1 MATESKP
8 RHPLALTIQEEVFVF
23 SSLMLVTCFLLPWRT
38 EQSPS
43 DFLSSDRTDAP
54 FWWFLLIVLCL
65 LPLTV
70 RFPRV
75 RPWAAIFGIFC
86 VNGALA
92 LTGGNEYGA
101 QLTRLFALTM
111 LIVSAKP
118 AVIQATDFA
127 MKRLNAQ
134 KAEVSSHW
142 GTALQSIQFSAQ
154 EFYAKV
160 EQAIFAREW
169 PGIELLRIQ
178 HSETG
183 VLSHKREYLRVVRQR
198 QVFDICAATFGKDY
212 FFTLREAEIRPPLS
226 LATFL
231 IFLLAVSMLFTW
243 SVSSLGLIAG
253 TINFLALFAIVF
265 FLMWNSL
272 RMGLTRLDGLL
283 MRFPVIG
290 PIYETFFRRST
301 TYFQHDTRMVFL
313 KLMDD
318 LVKEQVDEE
327 TSAKGIKLLSCFE
340 HRPIFEGFYTL
351 SDRTT
356 KRGVATEQAWEALTE
371 K

>member
-1 MATESKP
+1 MESKS
-8 RHPLALTIQEEVFVF
+8 RHPLALTIQEEFFVF
-23 SSLMLVTCFLLPWRT
+23 SSLMLVTCFLLPWRA

-43 DFLSSDRTDAP
+43 DFLSSTRADAP
-54 FWWFLLIVLCL
+54 FWWLLLTVLCL

-75 RPWAAIFGIFC
+75 RPWAAIFATFC

-92 LTGGNEYGA
+92 LTGGSEYGA
-101 QLTRLFALTM
+101 QLIRLFALMM

-118 AVIQATDFA
+118 AVVQASDFA

-134 KAEVSSHW
+134 KAEVSNHW
-142 GTALQSIQFSAQ
+142 GTALCSTQFSAQ
-154 EFYAKV
+154 EFYTKV
-160 EQAIFAREW
+160 EQAIYAREW
-169 PGIELLRIQ
+169 PGIELLRVH
-178 HSETG
+178 HSEAG
-183 VLSHKREYLRVVRQR
+183 VLSHKREYLRIVRHR
-198 QVFDICAATFGKDY
+198 QVFDICAATFGRDY
-212 FFTLREAEIRPPLS
+212 FFTLREAEIKPPLS
-226 LATFL
+226 FATFL
-231 IFLLAVSMLFTW
+231 IFLLALFMLFTW
-243 SVSSLGLIAG
+243 SIGSSGVVAG
-253 TINFLALFAIVF
+253 TINFLALLAIGF

-290 PIYETFFRRST
+290 PLYETFFRRST

-340 HRPIFEGFYTL
+340 HRPIFEGLYTL

-356 KRGVATEQAWEALTE
+356 KRGVATEQAWEASIA